1 MRYDDTPAL
10 AKLLVKVASRSA
22 SKWRTAAVVSST
34 SGMPDR
40 SPRMVWADT
49 RSGSVANS
57 IRAALMQ

>member
-10 AKLLVKVASRSA
+10 AKLLVNVASRSP

-34 SGMPDR
+34 PAMPDR
-40 SPRMVWADT
+40 APSIVQADT